1 MPTKEDLQQAIE
13 KLEDTETSFEVCQK
27 LATYYFLYDK
37 YYNRIHP
44 NYMSD
49 SKFMEAVADISLDSL
64 LEVMDELMEC
74 VAVIN
79 PKLHDS
85 VLNKLRTY

>member
-13 KLEDTETSFEVCQK
+13 KLEETETSFEVCQK

-49 SKFMEAVADISLDSL
+49 SEFMEAVANISLDNL
-64 LEVMDELMEC
+64 LAIMDELMDC
-74 VAVIN
+74 IAVIN
-79 PKLHDS
+79 PKIYDG
-85 VLNKLRTY
+85 VLDKIRAC